1 MQLLLGEIP
10 DRAIFRAPASRKP
23 MRAYLKLVQ
32 AVRLGDLSA
41 FRSAMHDHRDTFE
54 SDGNYSLVVRLRQNV
69 IRAGLRNIALAYT
82 RISLTAAAAKLAL
95 DNPSDMESIAAKAH
109 LLSLLAS
116 CSLAC
121 SLAYCSLTAR
131 LLLAYCSLTA
141 RLLLPC
147 SPLGDTRWRD

>member
-54 SDGNYSLVVRLRQNV
+54 SDGNYTLVVRLRQNV

-82 RISLTAAAAKLAL
+82 RISLTAAATKLAL

-109 LLSLLAS
+109 LLSLLAY
-116 CSLAC
+116 C

-131 LLLAYCSLTA
+131 SCLLTA
-141 RLLLPC
+141 RLLLALAPLLLPC
-147 SPLGDTRWRD
+147 SPSGDTRWRD